1 MTCVIEFSHNFT
13 KGKLVFLTFEYKLK
27 KMENNKSG
35 NTNPKKRDGGKPFK
49 KDFNKGKKQWGEKK
63 PLKKILVAKPENMKE
78 DDGMIRLNKFISN
91 AGVCSRREADELIKV
106 GAISVNGKIVTEVG
120 TKVHVSDKIQYG
132 KETLRAEKLV
142 YVLLN
147 KPKDFVANMDDLDNK
162 KSVLELLK
170 GLDKKIRVY
179 PVGKMDRT
187 STGVLL
193 LTNDGELM
201 QKLIHPK
208 HLVKKIYQVELN
220 RNIDQED
227 FQKISEGIV
236 LEDGYVKPDEM
247 AFVNREHRKE
257 IGLELH
263 TTKNRIV
270 NRIFEHFDYK
280 VVRLDR
286 VYYAGLT
293 KKDLPRGT
301 WRFLTETEVRFL
313 KMLG

>member
-1 MTCVIEFSHNFT
+1 M
-13 KGKLVFLTFEYKLK
+13 
-27 KMENNKSG
+27 MENKKSG
-35 NTNPKKRDGGKPFK
+35 NNNPKKRDGAKPFK
-49 KDFNKGKKQWGEKK
+49 KEGGKDKKYWGEKK
-63 PLKKILVAKPENMKE
+63 PLKKVLVAKPENIKE

-120 TKVHVSDKIQYG
+120 IKVHITDKIQYG
-132 KETLRAEKLV
+132 KETLKAEKLS

-147 KPKDFVANMDDLDNK
+147 KPKDFVANMEDLDNK

-179 PVGKMDRT
+179 PVGKMDKT
-187 STGVLL
+187 TTGVLL

-220 RNIDQED
+220 RNIEQDD
-227 FQKISEGIV
+227 FQAIAAGIV
-236 LEDGYVKPDEM
+236 LEDGFVKPDEI
-247 AFVNREHRKE
+247 AFVNRENRKE
-257 IGLELH
+257 IGIELL
-263 TTKNRIV
+263 TTKKGIV

-301 WRFLTETEVRFL
+301 WRFLTETEIRFL